1 MRTRIASSWRSPAVA
16 APDVF
21 ATEGKQGQSTTES
34 PDSGTSASSAES
46 TVLEPVTV
54 TARKTTE
61 RLQDVPESITVLQAK
76 TLKESPF
83 DPGVAIAGH
92 APNVQWVSRAT
103 GSQWFSIRGVSSLG
117 TPANYSDGTIA
128 FNVDGVPNSMMSA
141 SNMLLDVDH
150 IEVLRGPQGTLWGS
164 GRLPHGHQRAVDSG
178 RTGDAPEPDDLGA
191 VRVRQPTSRSN
202 QD

>member
-1 MRTRIASSWRSPAVA
+1 MREGLPACGLRVVRTVRHTLLNATIAAAVAVA

-21 ATEGKQGQSTTES
+21 ATEGKQAQSTTES

-103 GSQWFSIRGVSSLG
+103 
-117 TPANYSDGTIA
+117 
-128 FNVDGVPNSMMSA
+128 A
-141 SNMLLDVDH
+141 S
-150 IEVLRGPQGTLWGS
+150 
-164 GRLPHGHQRAVDSG
+164 
-178 RTGDAPEPDDLGA
+178 
-191 VRVRQPTSRSN
+191 
-202 QD
+202 